1 MPEYAPI
8 QYLTQD
14 DLLDLHVYII
24 NTYGGLLGI
33 ASQDRLTTVLSAPRQ
48 QMFGTELYPDLC
60 SKAAV
65 MTFLIIK
72 NHPFVSGNDG
82 TALIALLRFLEIN
95 GQTLRA
101 DIGSG
106 ELVWLVRALVHSD
119 MDREGLEEWLR
130 SNLVAVA

>member
-1 MPEYAPI
+1 MPEYDQI

-33 ASQDRLTTVLSAPRQ
+33 ASQDRLTTVLNAPRQ
-48 QMFGTELYPDLC
+48 EMFGTALYPDLC

-72 NHPFVSGNDG
+72 NHPFLSGNDG

-130 SNLVAVA
+130 SNVVDLA

>member
-1 MPEYAPI
+1 MPNGGPI

-33 ASQDRLTTVLSAPRQ
+33 ASQDRLATVLSAPRQ

-65 MTFLIIK
+65 MMFLIIK
-72 NHPFVSGNDG
+72 NHPFLSGNDG

-95 GQTLRA
+95 GRTLRA

-106 ELVWLVRALVHSD
+106 ELVWLVRALAHSD
-119 MDREGLEEWLR
+119 IDREGLEEWLR
-130 SNLVAVA
+130 SNVVDRV